1 MASGLSFSSST
12 KIDIWALGVNLYLM
26 LFGVFPFDAK
36 NEEYINSKII
46 NDPLKFPANI
56 PISKKG
62 FNLLNCLLEKN
73 QILRV
78 DTNHQLFDLWYND
91 E

>member
-1 MASGLSFSSST
+1 MNFSSST

-36 NEEYINSKII
+36 IEDDINGKII
-46 NDPLKFPANI
+46 NDPVKFPEKI
-56 PISKKG
+56 PISKSC
-62 FNLLNCLLEKN
+62 FNLLNGLLEKN

-78 DTNHQLFDLWYND
+78 DTNAELFDLWYND

>member
-1 MASGLSFSSST
+1 MTYSSST

-36 NEEYINSKII
+36 IEGDINDKII
-46 NDPLKFPANI
+46 NSPLKFPSNI
-56 PISKKG
+56 QISKSG
-62 FNLLNCLLEKN
+62 FNLINGLLEKN

-78 DTNHQLFDLWYND
+78 DTNGELFDLWYND